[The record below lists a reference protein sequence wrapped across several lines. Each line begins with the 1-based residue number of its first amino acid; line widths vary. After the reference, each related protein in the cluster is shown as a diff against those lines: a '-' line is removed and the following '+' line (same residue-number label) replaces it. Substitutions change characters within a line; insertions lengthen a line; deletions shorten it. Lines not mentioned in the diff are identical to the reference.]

1 MYKTELDA
9 RRLEEQL
16 KKLPADV
23 QERIGYMIQGA
34 LLVSGDLVERQPN
47 AAPAQ

>member
-9 RRLEEQL
+9 RYLEEQL
-16 KKLPADV
+16 KKLPVDV

-34 LLVSGDLVERQPN
+34 LLVSGSFVERQPD